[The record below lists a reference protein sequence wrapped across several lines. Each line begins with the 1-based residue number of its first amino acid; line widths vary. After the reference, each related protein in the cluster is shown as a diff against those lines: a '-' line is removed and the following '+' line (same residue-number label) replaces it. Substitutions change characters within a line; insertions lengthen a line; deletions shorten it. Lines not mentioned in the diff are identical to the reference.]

1 MKTHKKLFLGLL
13 TCAFFS
19 SCSSKQ
25 SQEAVPDNLPYTV
38 IPFEKGVENEKQVKL
53 SEIAEKITFIP
64 METTDASLLTKVR
77 ANNIISVNGTIVIPC
92 FYLGAWAFDE
102 NGKFIAPL
110 SRKGQGPGE
119 FKWFVCVAGN
129 SDKVLIYIKSAYK
142 MMAFR
147 PDGTLV
153 NEYKA
158 PGIGLP
164 WESSIVMQD
173 SITLSVV
180 LNTTGQMPYSLIL
193 SNTQG
198 DTLKA
203 FPQYDHFEMPY
214 GMNYAYCNNKENY
227 LYQYKGESVYHDYY
241 CDTLYTV
248 TRDSLL
254 PRYLL
259 DMGKYKLPKN
269 MRLEV
274 AVVSRDYEEYL
285 MIEKAEAYF
294 RPTFFENDRYI
305 IMPYTTWNIWDKSF
319 PHLMIYNRQTKECIK
334 VQDDAFVNDMLG
346 DLPFH
351 PDARITEN
359 VLAEWWE
366 VTELMELAE
375 EGVKLPDNLKN
386 LKEDDNGVLVLV
398 HLKK

>member
-1 MKTHKKLFLGLL
+1 MRTHKKLFLGLL
-13 TCAFFS
+13 TCILFS
-19 SCSSKQ
+19 SCSSNRQ
-25 SQEAVPDNLPYTV
+25 QETVSENLPYTV

-92 FYLGAWAFDE
+92 FYLGAWTFDE
-102 NGKFIAPL
+102 NGKFIAPI

-119 FKWFVCVAGN
+119 FTRFLSVAGN
-129 SDKVLIYIKSAYK
+129 SDRNLIYVKSSRK

-147 PDGTLV
+147 PDGTFV
-153 NEYKA
+153 NEYKL

-164 WESSIVMQD
+164 WEYSIIMQD
-173 SITLSVV
+173 SITLS
-180 LNTTGQMPYSLIL
+180 NIINATGQSQYRLIL

-259 DMGKYKLPKN
+259 DMGKYKLPKDL
-269 MRLEV
+269 RLE
-274 AVVSRDYEEYL
+274 AAFYSDD
-285 MIEKAEAYF
+285 AEHAKKEALNYY
-294 RPTFFENDRYI
+294 RPIFLENDRYI
-305 IMPYTTWNIWDKSF
+305 VMPYTTWNLQDKRA
-319 PHLMIYNRQTKECIK
+319 PAKLMYYDRETKECIK
-334 VQDDAFVNDMLG
+334 VKDDAFVNDMMG
-346 DLPFH
+346 DLPFQ
-351 PDARITEN
+351 PDARIAEN

-366 VTELMELAE
+366 ATDLMELAE